1 MRARVVLYGLRPCF
15 CIAGQAL
22 SAFSKQECRDDTR
35 NVPFRYGRLPESRP
49 QRQAQGRF
57 REAVCVCALL
67 ATKSVMHKG
76 AAQKWEL
83 LLGNCESPIQSDAF
97 IQSAQRRNEGRFG
110 IVSYFVRI
118 AQSLFIK

>member
-1 MRARVVLYGLRPCF
+1 MPH
-15 CIAGQAL
+15 IASG
-22 SAFSKQECRDDTR
+22 F
-35 NVPFRYGRLPESRP
+35 ESR
-49 QRQAQGRF
+49 QGRDMENSVKISLMAPF
-57 REAVCVCALL
+57 YTAICVCALL